1 MVLSNNLSTR
11 IVNKQPLLIY
21 SIILEKHVA
30 LASYEEIWVSLE
42 EY

>member
-11 IVNKQPLLIY
+11 IVNKQSLPIY
-21 SIILEKHVA
+21 SIILEKRVA
-30 LASYEEIWVSLE
+30 LASYEKILPSFE